1 MQAIGTFS
9 VKLTPQAVF
18 HQGTDAMQLGRMA
31 IEKEFAGELSGSSR
45 GEMLSAVTPTPG
57 SAGYVAIEQVQ
68 GSLAGRQGS
77 FLLQHSGVM
86 TRGEKTLTLTV
97 VPDSATGELVGLI
110 GTMAIDIVDG
120 LHHYRFDYRL
130 D

>member
-1 MQAIGTFS
+1 MQAIGTFNIQ
-9 VKLTPQAVF
+9 LTPQPAF
-18 HQGTDAMQLGRMA
+18 YQGADAMQLGRMTFD
-31 IEKEFAGELSGSSR
+31 KQFSGDLVASSR
-45 GEMLSAVTPTPG
+45 GEMLNAITPTAG

-86 TRGEKTLTLTV
+86 TRGEKSLTLTV
-97 VPDSATGELVGLI
+97 LPDSATDELAGLT
-110 GTMAIDIVDG
+110 GTMDINIVDG

>member
-1 MQAIGTFS
+1 MQAIGTFHI
-9 VKLTPQAVF
+9 KLTPLEVF

-31 IEKEFAGELSGSSR
+31 IEKEFSGDLSASSR
-45 GEMLSAVTPTPG
+45 GEMLSAVTSTPG

-77 FLLQHSGVM
+77 FVLQHSGLM
-86 TRGEKTLTLTV
+86 TQGGKSLTLTV
-97 VPDSATGELVGLI
+97 VPDSASGALSGLS

-120 LHHYRFDYRL
+120 VHHYRFDYQL
-130 D
+130 